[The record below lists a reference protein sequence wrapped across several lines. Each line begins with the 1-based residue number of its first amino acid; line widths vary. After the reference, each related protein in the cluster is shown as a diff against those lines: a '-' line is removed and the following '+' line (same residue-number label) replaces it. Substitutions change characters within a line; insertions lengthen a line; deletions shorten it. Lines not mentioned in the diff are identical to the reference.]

1 MRLEN
6 YEDKTL
12 LKTNIWK
19 LNNMQLTNQWITEEI
34 KQEIKKYLKTNEKE
48 NTMIQNL
55 RDKAKVML
63 RGELIAIK
71 AYHKQKSQINYLI
84 LHLRELEKKRN
95 N

>member
-1 MRLEN
+1 MLGHKTSLSKLKKIEIILSIFSNHNAMRLEN

-55 RDKAKVML
+55 RDTTNTVL
-63 RGELIAIK
+63 RGKFIAI
-71 AYHKQKSQINYLI
+71 
-84 LHLRELEKKRN
+84 
-95 N
+95 

>member
-1 MRLEN
+1 MLGCKTSLSKLKKIEIILSIFSNHNAMRLEN
-6 YEDKTL
+6 YEDKTM

-55 RDKAKVML
+55 RDTTNTVL
-63 RGELIAIK
+63 RGKFIAI
-71 AYHKQKSQINYLI
+71 
-84 LHLRELEKKRN
+84 
-95 N
+95 

>member
-55 RDKAKVML
+55 RDTTNTVL
-63 RGELIAIK
+63 RGKFIAI
-71 AYHKQKSQINYLI
+71 
-84 LHLRELEKKRN
+84 
-95 N
+95 

>member
-1 MRLEN
+1 
-6 YEDKTL
+6 
-12 LKTNIWK
+12 
-19 LNNMQLTNQWITEEI
+19 
-34 KQEIKKYLKTNEKE
+34 
-48 NTMIQNL
+48 MIQNL